1 MGNTKSLPFF
11 ILERVI
17 SSEIT
22 IGICNNSKQGL
33 RFNNVMFYY
42 KNLIKHKNKLM
53 YQFENDETD
62 QVFLILEKCENNVSY
77 VLEINGKKHIGNIN
91 NTIIK
96 YVKSIDYQ
104 SNELDKMFD
113 FIQNNII

>member
-1 MGNTKSLPFF
+1 MGNTKSLPAF

-33 RFNNVMFYY
+33 RYNDVMYYY
-42 KNLIKHKNKLM
+42 KNIIEHKNKLM

-62 QVFLILEKCENNVSY
+62 QVFLILEKCEDNVSY
-77 VLEINGKKHIGNIN
+77 VLEINNYKNLGYINETIKKFS
-91 NTIIK
+91 K
-96 YVKSIDYQ
+96 RIDYQ
-104 SNELDKMFD
+104 SEELDKIFD
-113 FIQNNII
+113 FIKN

>member
-1 MGNTKSLPFF
+1 MGNTKSLPAF
-11 ILERVI
+11 IMERVI

-33 RFNNVMFYY
+33 MFNNVMYYY
-42 KNLIKHKNKLM
+42 KNLIEHKNKLM

-77 VLEINGKKHIGNIN
+77 ILEINNKKHIGIIN
-91 NTIIK
+91 ETIIK
-96 YVKSIDYQ
+96 YGKSIDYQ
-104 SNELDKMFD
+104 SQELDKIFD
-113 FIQNNII
+113 FIKK